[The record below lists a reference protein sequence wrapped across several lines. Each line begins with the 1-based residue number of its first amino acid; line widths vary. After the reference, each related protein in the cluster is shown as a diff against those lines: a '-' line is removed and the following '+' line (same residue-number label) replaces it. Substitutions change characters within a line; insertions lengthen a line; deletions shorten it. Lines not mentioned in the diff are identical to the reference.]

1 MIHSC
6 LSTTEVTSSYIPN
19 MVKNHS
25 VVSTKLNVLKNLKIK
40 AGFCDKKLNKLT
52 CLTQNYCQFDIVI
65 LFNTIKIGQSFK
77 ELECLCKQAC
87 NTCSIQVLW
96 STYLKE

>member
-1 MIHSC
+1 M
-6 LSTTEVTSSYIPN
+6 Y
-19 MVKNHS
+19 
-25 VVSTKLNVLKNLKIK
+25 
-40 AGFCDKKLNKLT
+40 DKKLNKLT

-87 NTCSIQVLW
+87 NTFSIQVHVLW